1 MVGLLFVIFGVWIY
15 NDIII
20 MPFIRHNNNNG
31 FIRHAMRTPERKI
44 SQQEPIIGAEEN
56 AGNQRKISI
65 RSLLEALRGSE
76 ERAASQAGN
85 QNQRK
90 ISMRSLLEAIR
101 GSEDTVGNKRIRGE
115 SNQSENNFNLNND
128 DRKRY
133 I

>member
-44 SQQEPIIGAEEN
+44 SQEPIIGSEEN
-56 AGNQRKISI
+56 AGRKISI

-76 ERAASQAGN
+76 ERASPRAG
-85 QNQRK
+85 NQRK
-90 ISMRSLLEAIR
+90 ISMRSFLEAIR
-101 GSEDTVGNKRIRGE
+101 GSEDITGSRRSRGE
-115 SNQSENNFNLNND
+115 SNQSENNLNSFNED
-128 DRKRY
+128 KK
-133 I
+133 

>member
-44 SQQEPIIGAEEN
+44 SQEPIIGSEEN
-56 AGNQRKISI
+56 AGRKISI

-76 ERAASQAGN
+76 ERAAPRAG
-85 QNQRK
+85 NQRK
-90 ISMRSLLEAIR
+90 ISMRSFLEAIR
-101 GSEDTVGNKRIRGE
+101 GSEDITGSRRSRGE
-115 SNQSENNFNLNND
+115 SNQSENNLNSFNED
-128 DRKRY
+128 KK
-133 I
+133 